1 MSWWETGSE
10 RLKIG
15 DVPADKIG
23 SGLKHIVAEK
33 KKEGAAAP
41 TLPQL
46 ISALEQALRSKGGG
60 RIVATTSAGEISAG
74 GSNDPFVDREVAE
87 IVTVVAEA
95 YRTELEREP
104 SPAEILACF
113 DFVLGAAPAR
123 YLSEVNG
130 QEINDIRFAAP
141 SPGGTSGGEGS
152 P

>member
-46 ISALEQALRSKGGG
+46 ISALEQALRSRGGG
-60 RIVATTSAGEISAG
+60 RIVANTSAGAVSAG
-74 GSNDPFVDREVAE
+74 GRNDPVVDREVAR
-87 IVTVVAEA
+87 IVTAVADS
-95 YRTELEREP
+95 YQTELDREAT
-104 SPAEILACF
+104 PAEILACF
-113 DFVLGAAPAR
+113 DFVLGPAPAR
-123 YLSEVNG
+123 YLSEVTG

-141 SPGGTSGGEGS
+141 SPAGTSGGESS